1 MKTPV
6 NFAKF
11 WLPIIALSMV
21 SVACKDVTKNLNEIS
36 EADLEYAAAV
46 VGASLSDETDGFMA
60 AAYDATANVGPNG
73 LSYGNSLAKH
83 GEEQLTSRGA
93 MRNASYSYDPATGT
107 HSISVERSMSNA
119 RITKSLSI
127 AMKHIFTHES
137 GAFVVQPRLHKDSVN
152 AIYFTSSKSGSVSV
166 VSANINSEFTRIDTL
181 SMSGLS
187 SAAATLVMN
196 GSHYGNGSMTL
207 TTGAGATINRYY
219 DVFIKLTDVTIDKA
233 TVLANENL
241 EEGVTGTIDYKMV
254 RYNSANDDEEVV
266 VEGTITMTGDGT
278 ALMNFKNF
286 AKKAIINLQNGEFS
300 MANN

>member
-1 MKTPV
+1 MKTPA

-21 SVACKDVTKNLNEIS
+21 SVACNDDSTNVNEIS

-60 AAYDATANVGPNG
+60 SAYDATANVGSDG
-73 LSYGNSLAKH
+73 LSYGSGLAKRGDEH
-83 GEEQLTSRGA
+83 QTDRGA

-137 GAFVVQPRLHKDSVN
+137 GAFVVQPRVNKDSVN
-152 AIYFTSSKSGSVSV
+152 SIYFTSSKSGSEE
-166 VSANINSEFTRIDTL
+166 SAHRDGEFTRIDTL

-187 SAAATLVMN
+187 SAATTLVMN
-196 GSHYGNGSMTL
+196 GSHYGNGAMTV
-207 TTGAGATINRYY
+207 TTRKGATLNRYH
-219 DVFIKLTDVTIDKA
+219 DVFIKLTDVTIDKE
-233 TVLANENL
+233 TVRANENL

-254 RYNSANDDEEVV
+254 SYNSAKDDEEVV
-266 VEGTITMTGDGT
+266 VEGSITMTGDGT
-278 ALMNFKNF
+278 ALMNFKGF
-286 AKKAIINLQNGEFS
+286 AKRAIINLQNGEFS
-300 MANN
+300 INNN